1 MSDRLIADI
10 RRYLDRKGMSQ
21 EDFAHKIGVSFST
34 LNRWLNKKT
43 KPKSKAIVE
52 AINREIR

>member
-1 MSDRLIADI
+1 MSDKLIADI

-21 EDFAHKIGVSFST
+21 EEFAYRIGVSFST
-34 LNRWLNKKT
+34 LNRWLNKKN
-43 KPKSKAIVE
+43 KPKSRAIVE